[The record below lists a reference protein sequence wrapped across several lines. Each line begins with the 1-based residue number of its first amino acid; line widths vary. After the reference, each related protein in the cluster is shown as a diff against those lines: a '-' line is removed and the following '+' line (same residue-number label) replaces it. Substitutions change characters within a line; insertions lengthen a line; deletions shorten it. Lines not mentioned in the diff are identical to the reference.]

1 MPSSPASNAPALT
14 DLVMPKLGL
23 TMTEGVLAEWKVRP
37 GDAVSAGEVIFVVET
52 DKIANEVEA
61 PGAGTIAE
69 ILVQAGETV
78 PVGTPVARWTG
89 KGFVAEAPE
98 MPKAAPAPDAPKPV
112 PLPVSTGARVRATPL
127 ARRIARARGVDLHAI
142 AGSGP
147 DGRIKA
153 ADVAAAA
160 QAAPA
165 VMPVA
170 PPAAGGERIALSARY
185 LAMVRRV
192 VTARREIP
200 DFQIVRTAD
209 VGALLDLRGQLNR
222 SGTRKITINDMV
234 LKAVGRALLAV
245 PRANRI
251 WDHDAHLAFAET
263 DVGMVVDSEDGLF
276 IPILRDVGR
285 TPLDR
290 LAADS
295 AAASARAREGRLSA
309 ADMTGGAISVSNV
322 GMVGATALT
331 PIISPPQSAILGV
344 GAVDSL
350 FRPDAEGRPVPR
362 REITLTLSCDHR
374 VYDGVLAARLLQ
386 AIAGA
391 LEAPHSLLRTED

>member
-1 MPSSPASNAPALT
+1 MPSSPASKAPALT

-37 GDAVSAGEVIFVVET
+37 GDAVSAGAVIFVVET

-61 PGAGTIAE
+61 PSAGTIAE

-89 KGFVAEAPE
+89 KGFIGEAP
-98 MPKAAPAPDAPKPV
+98 AAPAPDMEAPKLGPV
-112 PLPVSTGARVRATPL
+112 PASTGERVRATPL

-160 QAAPA
+160 QAVPSAP
-165 VMPVA
+165 PSA
-170 PPAAGGERIALSARY
+170 PPAAGGERIALSAKY
-185 LAMVRRV
+185 LSMVRRV

-200 DFQIVRTAD
+200 DFQVVRTAD

-263 DVGMVVDSEDGLF
+263 DVGMVVDSGDGLF

-285 TPLDR
+285 VPLDR

-295 AAASARAREGRLSA
+295 AAAAARAREGRLGA
-309 ADMTGGAISVSNV
+309 ADMAGGAISVSNV
-322 GMVGATALT
+322 GMAGAKALT

-362 REITLTLSCDHR
+362 REIALTLSCDHR

-391 LEAPHSLLRTED
+391 LEAPHSLLLTEG